1 MGFRN
6 ERLNESGGGVSEAEL
21 WAQDHTR
28 YCQVLMWQPHTRNPT
43 SSRTAPCDPLLRETR
58 RDRTC
63 SGETGW
69 DRGTGSQQGDALPRE
84 R

>member
-21 WAQDHTR
+21 WVQDHTR
-28 YCQVLMWQPHTRNPT
+28 RCQVLMWQPHTRNPT
-43 SSRTAPCDPLLRETR
+43 SSRTAPCDPLLRVTR
-58 RDRTC
+58 RGRTR
-63 SGETGW
+63 SGETRW
-69 DRGTGSQQGDALPRE
+69 DWGAGSQQGDVLSRE